1 MPGSAVTTV
10 SRAIDAALA
19 AAHADRARPARA
31 REAGLAVA
39 VGLSGG
45 RDSIVLLDA
54 LGAAAATH
62 RLSLSAVHVHHGLS
76 RHADAWAEFCAAA
89 CAARGVPL
97 AVHRVRVD
105 RADGSGTEAAA
116 RAARYAVFDAVAAD
130 CVALAHHADD
140 QAETLLLQLL
150 RGAGPHG
157 LSAMPVMRALNARV
171 TLLRPLL
178 ALPATTL
185 AAYAEARALEWIDD
199 DSNADTSL
207 RRNFLRREIAP
218 RLAAAF
224 PGYPATLARAAFLQ
238 ADAASLLDELAAVD
252 ARDGA
257 AAGDALDRRA
267 FAALAARAPERAR
280 NALRWFL
287 RRHGLRA
294 PSAARLDA
302 MLRQL
307 ADAAPDA
314 RIRLVH
320 DGAEIGIHRNRILV
334 HGAAIAPF
342 TAAWQGEPA
351 LDLPHGT
358 LEFAAVTGKGLAV
371 SAVGRAP
378 VVVRPRAGGE
388 RIRIAADRPRQTLK
402 RLLQAASVPE
412 WQRDA
417 LPLVW
422 CGDVL
427 AAVPGIGVDAAFAA
441 APGERGVDVRW
452 HPEPP
457 TSRRGK
463 D

>member
-1 MPGSAVTTV
+1 MPAPAVTTV
-10 SRAIDAALA
+10 SRAIDSALA
-19 AAHADRARPARA
+19 AARTHRARNARA
-31 REAGLAVA
+31 GAAGLSVA

-54 LGAAAATH
+54 LCAAAPAH
-62 RLSLSAVHVHHGLS
+62 GVALSAVHVHHGLS

-105 RADGSGTEAAA
+105 RASGTGMEAAA
-116 RAARYAVFDAVAAD
+116 RAARYAVFDATAAD
-130 CVALAHHADD
+130 FVALAHHADD

-157 LSAMPVMRALNARV
+157 LSAMPTVRPLNARIA
-171 TLLRPLL
+171 LLRPLL
-178 ALPATTL
+178 ALPAATL
-185 AAYAEARALEWIDD
+185 ASYARARSLEWIDD
-199 DSNADTSL
+199 ESNEDTRL

-218 RLAAAF
+218 RLAVAF

-252 ARDGA
+252 ARDTA

-267 FAALAARAPERAR
+267 FAELAARSPERAR

-287 RRHGLRA
+287 RQHGLRA

-307 ADAAPDA
+307 ADAAADA
-314 RIRLVH
+314 RVRLVH

-334 HGAAIAPF
+334 HGAAVAPF
-342 TAAWQGEPA
+342 VAPWRGEPA

-358 LEFAAVTGKGLAV
+358 LEFAAVTGQGLAV
-371 SAVGRAP
+371 AAVERGP
-378 VVVRPRAGGE
+378 VVVRTRAGGE
-388 RIRIAADRPRQTLK
+388 RIRVAADRPRQALK

-427 AAVPGIGVDAAFAA
+427 AAVPGIGVDAEFAA

-452 HPEPP
+452 HPRPP
-457 TSRRGK
+457 LLRRGK